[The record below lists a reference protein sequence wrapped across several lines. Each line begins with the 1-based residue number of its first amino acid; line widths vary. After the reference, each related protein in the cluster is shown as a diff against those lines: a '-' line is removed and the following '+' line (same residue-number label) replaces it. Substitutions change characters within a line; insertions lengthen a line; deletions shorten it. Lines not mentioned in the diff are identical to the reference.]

1 MYFGVCLWNDWSG
14 HPVRMDKVVL
24 GFNVLLAGTDDPVE
38 VESGIPAE
46 V

>member
-14 HPVRMDKVVL
+14 YFVRMDKVVF
-24 GFNVLLAGTDDPVE
+24 GFNVLLVGIDDFVE
-38 VESGIPAE
+38 VEFGIFVE